1 MGVSC
6 RPRHAKSPRPLLQ
19 GEVLLQVFVFGLL
32 FHVAHHS
39 AAEAAQ
45 EFETAAAD
53 AETFRARSKSLVN
66 VAEQMDSKVEKDG
79 GLNFTLSD
87 GDEVSCVP
95 IKKQPSL
102 TKRMTGRRTV
112 PLQLSPSSSVKR
124 RNSTASSRGAKIANQ
139 TFQVEVGSCPN
150 GTIPVRRSRDIYNL
164 TDLFFET
171 QFESHFFG
179 QDDQDYASTRR
190 NPNRRIN
197 KHAPP
202 SFSQPS
208 DGNYTEANESDST
221 PHQHAFV
228 IVNTTESIKGMEVI
242 LNIWEPYV
250 EYEDEFSLA
259 QFWLIS
265 GSYKG
270 KNVPVGEYSSI
281 LNTIEAGWQVFEGLY
296 GDNRS
301 RLFLF
306 WTADA
311 YNDTGCYNLYCYG
324 FVQVSNKVLVGGSF
338 TPISQV
344 NSTQYEID
352 LLVFRQDNS
361 SGNWWLLLNDEP
373 VGYWPSELFTSQLRD
388 SATYIEFGGEI
399 IDDES
404 TDGHRHTKTKMGS
417 GYYPQAGHKFAA
429 YQRNI
434 QYVDENLR
442 LNDATLRLGHAE
454 APTCYNALISTE
466 FPEWGANF
474 YYGGR
479 GFSMICPH
487 NA

>member
-6 RPRHAKSPRPLLQ
+6 RPRHAKSPRLLLQ
-19 GEVLLQVFVFGLL
+19 GGVVLQVFVFGLL
-32 FHVAHHS
+32 FHHVAHHS
-39 AAEAAQ
+39 AAEAAR
-45 EFETAAAD
+45 EFATAAAD
-53 AETFRARSKSLVN
+53 AQKTFRARSKSSEN
-66 VAEQMDSKVEKDG
+66 VADQMDSTDGKDG

-87 GDEVSCVP
+87 GDQVSCVP
-95 IKKQPSL
+95 IKRQPSL
-102 TKRMTGRRTV
+102 TKRMTAGRTV

-124 RNSTASSRGAKIANQ
+124 RHSTASSRGAKIANQ
-139 TFQVEVGSCPN
+139 TFQVEVGSCPD

-164 TDLFFET
+164 TDFFFET
-171 QFESHFFG
+171 QFERHFS
-179 QDDQDYASTRR
+179 DQDNASTRR
-190 NPNRRIN
+190 NSNPRIR

-202 SFSQPS
+202 SFTRPS
-208 DGNYTEANESDST
+208 DGNYTESNDSDST
-221 PHQHAFV
+221 PHEHAFV
-228 IVNTTESIKGMEVI
+228 IVNGTETIKGMEVV

-250 EYEDEFSLA
+250 ENEDEFSLA

-270 KNVPVGEYSSI
+270 QNAPVGKYSSI

-311 YNDTGCYNLYCYG
+311 YNDTGCYNLYCDG

-338 TPISQV
+338 TPMSQL

-352 LLVFRQDNS
+352 LLVFRDKS

-388 SATYIEFGGEI
+388 SATYMEFGGEI
-399 IDDES
+399 TDDES
-404 TDGHRHTKTKMGS
+404 TGGHRHTRTQMGS
-417 GYYPQAGHKFAA
+417 GFEPQAGHKLAA

-434 QYVDENLR
+434 QYVDEHLR
-442 LNDATLRLGHAE
+442 LHDARIRLGPAE
-454 APTCYNALISTE
+454 APSCYSALISHE
-466 FPEWGANF
+466 IPDWGANF
-474 YYGGR
+474 FYGGR
-479 GFSMICPH
+479 GSSPRCSRH
-487 NA
+487 A